1 MTIPMKTRRSFIV
14 GSLTHTLGASAV
26 LGVPLSRAF
35 AFKRDKPLKPEK
47 DPALLVAEDLG
58 PAGPLVGHAS
68 ADAVLVWMYTP
79 LNARVT
85 ATCTPVDSG
94 PTLDADVDPIPIKD
108 LEVRGNA
115 WRVGFDKLAPSTAYR
130 YEVAIDGE
138 VAPEH
143 RGTFATAP
151 TPGEPARFRL
161 GLTSCMKFNQ
171 PQTSWPNFLRD
182 KPDLHLTLGDTIY
195 GDTTDPRLQL
205 RQHLRFRRM
214 KEFAQVARN
223 TPNYAVWDDHDFGPN
238 NSDMHSKGKE
248 GSLSGW
254 RRFWLNPPMG
264 TRDTPGAFFKLQWAD
279 VDFFVCDGRYHR
291 SPAKAPDDENKTML
305 GDAQFRW
312 LAKGL
317 KNSDARFKLI
327 AFGSTLHHSVTDG
340 WRLYTHQRHQL
351 FDAIKALR
359 VDGVACLSGSLHN
372 SLTWEH
378 HESDRVGYPLVEV
391 ISSGIANGKSLSYAT
406 LDFDTTRDDPTMN
419 IRIINKAG
427 KEKDNKTWK
436 LSQLSHA

>member
-1 MTIPMKTRRSFIV
+1 MKTRRSFIV
-14 GSLTHTLGASAV
+14 GSLTHTVGASAV
-26 LGVPLSRAF
+26 LGYPLSRAF
-35 AFKRDKPLKPEK
+35 AFKRDKPIKPEK

-58 PAGPLVGHAS
+58 PAGPVVGHTS
-68 ADAVLVWMYTP
+68 ADAALVWMYTP
-79 LNARVT
+79 LNTRVSAT
-85 ATCTPVDSG
+85 ATPAQGG
-94 PTLDADVDPIPIKD
+94 PTLRADIDPIRTDD

-115 WRVGFDKLAPSTAYR
+115 WRVAFNNLKPGTAYQ
-130 YEVAIDGE
+130 YQVTLDANA
-138 VAPEH
+138 APQH
-143 RGTFATAP
+143 QGTFTTAP
-151 TPGEPARFRL
+151 QTGKPCRFRL
-161 GLTSCMKFNQ
+161 GVTSCMKFNQ
-171 PQTSWPNFLRD
+171 PQSSWPNFLRD

-205 RQHLRFRRM
+205 RQHLRYRRM
-214 KEFAQVARN
+214 KEFAQVARSM
-223 TPNYAVWDDHDFGPN
+223 PNYAVWDDHDFGPD
-238 NSDMHSKGKE
+238 NSDMNAKGKE
-248 GSLSGW
+248 GSLAGW
-254 RRFWLNPPMG
+254 QRYWLNPPVG
-264 TRDTPGAFFKLQWAD
+264 TRGTPGAFFKLPWGD

-305 GDAQFRW
+305 GDAQFNW
-312 LAKGL
+312 LTAGL
-317 KNSDARFKLI
+317 KNSTARFKII
-327 AFGSTLHHSVTDG
+327 AFGSTLHHSKNDG

-351 FDAIKALR
+351 FDAIKSLGIN
-359 VDGVACLSGSLHN
+359 GVACLSGSLHN

-406 LDFDTTRDDPTMN
+406 LDFDTTLDDPTIN